1 MTRSP
6 AARRSGDVYEW
17 LRAAIVTGDLRPNE
31 PLIEA
36 DLAERL
42 TVSRTPVRE
51 SLQRLAA
58 AGLIVPRKRGWSVRE
73 YTAEEMRQKS
83 EIRAALEGY
92 AAYLAAERATKD
104 DLAAISRLHRERLAL
119 MPADEA
125 LRVKTNRAFH
135 DAVIAAAKNP
145 ALASA
150 IYETGQFYFN
160 GPIARLTLGEE
171 MRLGNADHQRIVDA
185 LAARDAPA
193 AERAMRE
200 HIRRTLSV
208 FQKVVDVKR

>member
-42 TVSRTPVRE
+42 AVSRTPVRE
-51 SLQRLAA
+51 GLQRLAA

-73 YTAEEMRQKS
+73 YTPEEMRQKS
-83 EIRAALEGY
+83 EVRAALEGY
-92 AAYLAAERATKD
+92 AAYLAAERASED
-104 DLAAISRLHRERLAL
+104 DLAAISRLHQERLAL
-119 MPADEA
+119 TPADEA

-135 DAVIAAAKNP
+135 DAVIAAAKNA

-171 MRLGNADHQRIVDA
+171 MRLGNGDHQRIVDA
-185 LAARDAPA
+185 LIARDAPA
-193 AERAMRE
+193 AEQAMRE

-208 FQKVVDVKR
+208 FQRVADRTG